1 VRRPLGIV
9 VQLAPLLA
17 VGCGLIV
24 GKVDDP
30 RLAPESGT
38 NSTDGTGGST
48 DRDAAGADVS
58 TGGGG
63 AGGGVWEGGAGSDA
77 LGRAD
82 RDDGDAGAHSDD
94 RSIASDAIDASVDL
108 DAPEADGGRFES
120 DAPEPKGSLTRVSIP
135 VEDASLGRS
144 DFPSISTDGQLLVF
158 QSYGAGLVADG
169 SNTMAIFLR
178 NLGTGATTP
187 LDFTPQTHLPLDGF
201 SQHPAI
207 ARDGMFMSFAT
218 LATYYTNNAG
228 AAIVAQPLP
237 PGEPFRMRFC
247 SLTCAYP
254 VVSDLSPTGYNV
266 AYVTPDPQSSD
277 DKNMMN
283 DVYVVWGGRGQT
295 ERISVGRDGAD
306 SNDVSDAPSI
316 SADGDRVAFESRAGN
331 LVAGDLNAVRDVFV
345 RFRSLATTVRVS
357 VSSLTPDGGGGLEGD
372 GPSYQASISADGKRV
387 AFTSEASNLVPGDRN
402 TAADVF
408 VHDLETGETLRVS
421 VATNGAEANGA
432 SSFPSIDR
440 TGRVVAFLSYATN
453 LDPAGAP
460 DGSKRQ
466 DLYVRDL
473 ATGRT
478 THVSPAIG
486 DARTLNGLESRP
498 AISGNGRVI
507 AFPSDLYL
515 VPGAPQQQVD
525 IFAYEFSTAPWL

>member
-1 VRRPLGIV
+1 VRRPLSIV
-9 VQLAPLLA
+9 VHLPPLL
-17 VGCGLIV
+17 VIGCGLIV
-24 GKVDDP
+24 GNVDDP

-38 NSTDGTGGST
+38 SSTNGTGGST

-63 AGGGVWEGGAGSDA
+63 SGGGVWEGGAGSDA
-77 LGRAD
+77 GL
-82 RDDGDAGAHSDD
+82 
-94 RSIASDAIDASVDL
+94 ASDASPDL
-108 DAPEADGGRFES
+108 DAPEADGGGFES
-120 DAPEPKGSLTRVSIP
+120 DAPEPKGNLTRVSIP

-144 DFPSISTDGQLLVF
+144 DFPSISSDGQLVVF

-169 SNTMAIFLR
+169 SSTMSVFLR
-178 NLGTGATTP
+178 NLGTDVTIP
-187 LDFTPQTHLPLDGF
+187 LDFTPQTHLPLDGL

-247 SLTCAYP
+247 SPTCAYP
-254 VVSDLSPTGYNV
+254 AVSDLSPTGYNV

-277 DKNMMN
+277 DKNMMD
-283 DVYVVWGGRGQT
+283 DVYVVWGARGQT

-331 LVAGDLNAVRDVFV
+331 LVAADLNAVRDVFV

-357 VSSLTPDGGGGLEGD
+357 VSSLAPDGGGGLEGD
-372 GPSYQASISADGKRV
+372 GPSYQASISANGKRV
-387 AFTSEASNLVPGDRN
+387 AFTSEASNLVAGDRN
-402 TAADVF
+402 ASADVF
-408 VHDLETGETLRVS
+408 VRDLETGETVRVS

-473 ATGRT
+473 TTGRT

-498 AISGNGRVI
+498 ALSGNGRVI
-507 AFPSDLYL
+507 VFPSDLYL
-515 VPGAPQQQVD
+515 VPGAPQQRVD
-525 IFAYEFSTAPWL
+525 LFAYAFSTAPWL